1 MTDFRY
7 RFRPRYYEID
17 RQGVMFNMWYLGYV
31 DTAVTEFYADRGTP
45 YEVVLAAGIDTQVV
59 HVEMDYAAG
68 LTDDREVELVLRT
81 GRIGTKSFTIEF
93 VFVTDLDADEPTE
106 AVSGRIVYAV
116 IAADGS
122 GSVPIPD
129 VLRAALQA

>member
-31 DTAVTEFYADRGTP
+31 DTAVTEFYADRGDG
-45 YEVVLAAGIDTQVV
+45 YEALLAAGFDTQVV

-68 LTDDREVELVLRT
+68 LTDDRDVELVLRT
-81 GRIGTKSFTIEF
+81 GRIGNKSFTLEF
-93 VFVTDLDADEPTE
+93 VFRTDLDAAVPTD
-106 AVSGRIVYAV
+106 AVSGRVVHAV
-116 IAADGS
+116 IATDGS
-122 GSVPIPD
+122 GSVPVPD
-129 VLRAALQA
+129 LLRNVLLS

>member
-1 MTDFRY
+1 MADFRY

-31 DTAVTEFYADRGTP
+31 DTAIGEFYADRGVP
-45 YEVVLAAGIDTQVV
+45 YETMLAAGFDTQVV
-59 HVEMDYAAG
+59 HVELDYAAG
-68 LTDDREVELVLRT
+68 LTDERETELVMRT

-93 VFVTDLDADEPTE
+93 VFETDLDEDAPVE
-106 AVSGRIVYAV
+106 AVAGRIVYAV

-122 GSVPIPD
+122 GSVPIPES
-129 VLRAALQA
+129 LRAALTA

>member
-31 DTAVTEFYADRGTP
+31 DTAVTEFYADRGMS
-45 YEVVLAAGIDTQVV
+45 YEGWLAAGFDSQVV
-59 HVEMDYAAG
+59 HVELDYAAG
-68 LTDDREVELVLRT
+68 LTDAEDAELVIT
-81 GRIGTKSFTIEF
+81 PGRIGTKSYTLEF
-93 VFVTDLDADEPTE
+93 AFLVGLGEAEPTR
-106 AVSGRIVYAV
+106 AVAGRIVYAV

-122 GSVPIPD
+122 GSIPVPD
-129 VLRAALQA
+129 RLRAVLEA